1 MNGNSEDRQ
10 GKTPG
15 GDIVM
20 PAGRQHGKVW
30 RFLDNFWY
38 HHKWKTLI
46 GLFFL
51 IVIIVCTV
59 QMCSKESEK
68 SDLLVVCAGPYNVT
82 TDGEIFD
89 NLQKYLSV
97 VLPEDFD
104 GNGEK
109 RVSVIGY
116 TIYSEEQLKAMDKD
130 AGAIASY
137 NNSSNYQNFYQHLGT
152 GEFSVAFVDPFLF
165 EELAARNECL
175 VDISAVFGVSPSNGL
190 YKTLPNG
197 KTVCYGVRLGDSKL
211 YENNALKALPEDTV
225 LCLVGSAYFGD
236 DRTYERA
243 VKYFAALLEQN

>member
-1 MNGNSEDRQ
+1 MNENPGTGPD
-10 GKTPG
+10 KAPG
-15 GDIVM
+15 GDIVV
-20 PAGRQHGKVW
+20 PERQHGKVW

-38 HHKWKTLI
+38 HHKWKTII

-68 SDLLVVCAGPYNVT
+68 SDLLVVCAGPYSFT
-82 TDGEIFD
+82 TDGAALE

-97 VLPEDFD
+97 ILPEDFD

-109 RVSVIGY
+109 RVSIVNY
-116 TIYSEEQLKAMDKD
+116 TVYSEEQIKAMDKD
-130 AGAIASY
+130 AGAVASY
-137 NNSSNYQNFYQHLGT
+137 NNSSNYQSFYQHLGT
-152 GEFSVAFVDPFLF
+152 GEFSVAFVDPFLY

-175 VDISAVFGVSPSNGL
+175 IDITAVFGKSPANGL
-190 YKTLPNG
+190 YKTLANG
-197 KTVCYGVRLGDSKL
+197 TTVCYGIRLGDSAL
-211 YENNALKALPEDTV
+211 YENNAMKALPEDTV
-225 LCLVGSAYFGD
+225 VCLVGSAYFGD